1 MKKKG
6 QSFYKPFQP
15 WLIWG
20 LGASFFFAEYFA
32 RVDPSII
39 AADLMRDF
47 NVGAFALGSLSA
59 LFYYPYIAM
68 QLPVGSLV
76 DRYGPHRL
84 MTVMALLCGFAAIL
98 FSFSHYFWMAGFARM
113 LMGFSAA
120 FAFVGTLK
128 LATLWFEP
136 RKLGL
141 LAGLTQGS
149 GMLGAAVGSG
159 GFAFLVEAFGWRHTI
174 FSIGMILV
182 LVGILIGFFVR
193 DRKSPLTPDHTEAE
207 YTPTPVLEGLKIVF
221 RNPQSWW
228 NSAYVGLL
236 YAPTG
241 AFAELWGPSFMH
253 RVYGISNTLG
263 SVMIGLVFIGWA
275 IGGPL
280 VGWLSDGIGKRRP
293 ILFASAA
300 LSGILLTLVLFV
312 YPSVGVSQPILM
324 GTMVLYGICNTGVA
338 VSYAVAGEINPLRT
352 AGASVAFANMSS
364 IAVAAILQQILGL
377 ILSDT
382 WSGKYLN
389 GVQYYST
396 VDYKL
401 AMVALPFCL
410 LVAFFLVFFIR
421 ETNCS
426 RIN

>member
-1 MKKKG
+1 VKNERSLFKVL
-6 QSFYKPFQP
+6 QP

-39 AADLMRDF
+39 AADLMKDF

-76 DRYGPHRL
+76 DRYGPHKL
-84 MTVMALLCGFAAIL
+84 MTVMALVCGVGAML
-98 FSFSHYFWMAGFARM
+98 FSFSTFFWMAGFARM

-128 LATLWFEP
+128 LATVWFEP

-159 GFAFLVEAFGWRHTI
+159 GFAFLVSAFGWRHTI
-174 FSIGMILV
+174 FIIGLIL
-182 LVGILIGFFVR
+182 LVIGVLIGFFVN
-193 DRKSPLTPDHTEAE
+193 DRKPASHVHETVHIK
-207 YTPTPVLEGLKIVF
+207 PVSILEGLKTVF
-221 RNPQSWW
+221 RNPQSWC
-228 NSAYVGLL
+228 NAAYVGLL

-253 RVYGISNTLG
+253 RVYGISNTEG
-263 SVMIGLVFIGWA
+263 SLMISLVFVGWA

-280 VGWLSDGIGKRRP
+280 VGWLSDAIGKRRP

-300 LSGILLTLVLFV
+300 LSAVLLTLILFV
-312 YPSVGVSQPILM
+312 YPGSGVGLPLLM
-324 GTMVLYGICNTGVA
+324 TSMVLYGVCNTGVA
-338 VSYAVAGEINPLRT
+338 ISYAVAGEINPLPT
-352 AGASVAFANMSS
+352 AGASVAFANMAS
-364 IAVAAILQQILGL
+364 IAVAAILQQLLGF
-377 ILSDT
+377 ILSNT
-382 WSGKYLN
+382 WSGKYVN
-389 GVQYYST
+389 GIQYYSS

-401 AMVALPFCL
+401 AMVALPICL
-410 LVAFFLVFFIR
+410 VVAFFLVFFIR

-426 RIN
+426 RK